1 MIVLRDANL
10 EEACKAAAFGAM
22 QHQGQICMSTERI
35 IVHESVSKKFA
46 ELFKAKIDSL
56 YAADPKKD
64 PKAPLGSLI
73 TTVAGDRVRKLVQNA
88 LSSGAQIN
96 GGKFEVSGAIAQP
109 LVLTNVTKDMDIY
122 YQESFG
128 PVVSLFEF
136 KTNEEAIKLANDTEY
151 GLVSSVYSENIVEAL
166 AVARKI
172 RSGSCHINGPTVH
185 DEPHLPLGGQKASG
199 YGKFGGTAC
208 INEFT
213 EDRVVTIGTHGNH
226 YPV

>member
-1 MIVLRDANL
+1 
-10 EEACKAAAFGAM
+10 
-22 QHQGQICMSTERI
+22 MSTNLCPKNFLSFSRQRYLQLLYTPN
-35 IVHESVSKKFA
+35 A
-46 ELFKAKIDSL
+46 LTKAQIDSL

-73 TTVAGDRVRKLVQNA
+73 TTIAGDRVRKLVQNA

-151 GLVSSVYSENIVEAL
+151 GLVSSVYSENIIEAL

-185 DEPHLPLGGQKASG
+185 
-199 YGKFGGTAC
+199 GKPP
-208 INEFT
+208 
-213 EDRVVTIGTHGNH
+213 R
-226 YPV
+226 